1 MMMRASWSGTN
12 TLPCAQA
19 KSTFP
24 ASKHSSKAVTVW
36 YGSFPCIGTAALPL
50 LKEWE
55 DLVLTYGWAYGTHG
69 DALKGKELMLAVSVG
84 SAGEN
89 YHHEGEF
96 GYTVDELLAPF
107 KATSNLIGTVYRKP
121 FILTGVSS
129 GMSDQNLEK
138 AAKDY
143 LSRLQDDWP
152 AQ

>member
-1 MMMRASWSGTN
+1 MRSGQIDI
-12 TLPCAQA
+12 PGKQA
-19 KSTFP
+19 FVKGCDRLVWQFP
-24 ASKHSSKAVTVW
+24 S
-36 YGSFPCIGTAALPL
+36 IGTAALPL

-96 GYTVDELLAPF
+96 GCTVDELLAPF
-107 KATSNLIGTVYRKP
+107 KATTNLIGTVYRKP

>member
-1 MMMRASWSGTN
+1 MY
-12 TLPCAQA
+12 
-19 KSTFP
+19 
-24 ASKHSSKAVTVW
+24 W
-36 YGSFPCIGTAALPL
+36 YSCPPL

-55 DLVLTYGWAYGTHG
+55 DLVLTYGWAYGTQD

-84 SAGEN
+84 SAEEN

-96 GYTVDELLAPF
+96 GYTVDELLVPF
-107 KATSNLIGTVYRKP
+107 KATSSLIGTIYRKP

-129 GMSDQNLEK
+129 DMSDQNLEK

-143 LSRLQDDWP
+143 LSCLQGDWP